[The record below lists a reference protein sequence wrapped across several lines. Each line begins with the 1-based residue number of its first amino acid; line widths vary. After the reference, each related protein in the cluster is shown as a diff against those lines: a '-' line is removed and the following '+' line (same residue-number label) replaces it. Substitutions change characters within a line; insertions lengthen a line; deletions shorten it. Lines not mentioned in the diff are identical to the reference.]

1 VRNDFTV
8 DVNEVRVLSKWRYS
22 SLNGKSA
29 LEITEVQQMEMVPCS
44 EGVYSGS
51 WDSWEGKLARP
62 WSHRRIKENRAKGE
76 FPRWYEAAVV
86 SLELDELCRQ
96 NASLQVGEKAD
107 WDVQDLKSRGVFS
120 TLYGPALHMVAQMDH
135 VGRLD
140 DNNLEQAY
148 GHLLRRPNDS
158 PRHVPGSAR
167 YIPGSAPAQAGQRG
181 SQQRGAGRSDTA
193 MSEALSAQ
201 ASTASGHG
209 SSTYRNPAGPARR
222 PEESD
227 SYKFW

>member
-1 VRNDFTV
+1 V
-8 DVNEVRVLSKWRYS
+8 DVNEVRVLTKWRHS
-22 SLNGKSA
+22 RLNGKSA
-29 LEITEVQQMEMVPCS
+29 LEITEVQQMEMVPCA

-62 WSHRRIKENRAKGE
+62 WSYWRIKENRAKGE
-76 FPRWYEAAVV
+76 VPRWYEAALV

-96 NASLQVGEKAD
+96 NSSLQIGEKAN
-107 WDVQDLKSRGVFS
+107 WDVQDLKSRGVLS

-140 DNNLEQAY
+140 DNNLEQTY
-148 GHLLRRPNDS
+148 GHLLLRPNDS
-158 PRHVPGSAR
+158 PRHVPGSR
-167 YIPGSAPAQAGQRG
+167 RHVPGSEPAQSGQTGSKKRG
-181 SQQRGAGRSDTA
+181 GGRSDTA
-193 MSEALSAQ
+193 MSDTLSAQ
-201 ASTASGHG
+201 VSTTSGHG
-209 SSTYRNPAGPARR
+209 SSAYRDSAGSARR